1 MRHIYRLSKHSEITT
16 SVRSERVFSISG
28 NVNSERRNRLRPDIS
43 EKLVVLHDN
52 LLILKNKFTEFIF
65 DLAIGFC
72 ELDFKFE

>member
-1 MRHIYRLSKHSEITT
+1 MKYWKENTQFVGMKAVARMVLAIPPT

-52 LLILKNKFTEFIF
+52 LLILKK
-65 DLAIGFC
+65 
-72 ELDFKFE
+72 